1 VTSHVEID
9 ISIQDELWNQLDLDL
24 PCLSRTAI
32 DAALSVLNAKPEGE
46 LSLAFVDDDAIKALN
61 RDYRDKDNPT
71 NVLSFPMEGA
81 LLGDVVLARETT
93 TAEAATAGKTVQA
106 HLSHLIVHGFLHLL
120 GYDHMDDTSAIEME
134 SLEIKALAQM
144 GIDNPYEINDSETA
158 T

>member
-9 ISIQDELWNQLDLDL
+9 IRIQDDGWSPLDLDL
-24 PCLSRTAI
+24 PRLSRAAI

-93 TAEAATAGKTVQA
+93 T